1 MNITIRL
8 DDVTPGMDRGKFIQF
23 KKLLDNAGVKPLI
36 GVVPDNRDSML
47 NIDSDEAAFWDE
59 VNDLKSEGW
68 TVAMHGLHHVY
79 STKSGGLFPLNHLS
93 EFAGR
98 PYEEQ
103 ASDIAEGRRIL
114 EEVHGI
120 STDIFMAPAHSY
132 DRNTLRALRQNKF
145 SRITDGFGT
154 DPYEYEGMTFYPISE
169 NRNSC
174 LDKLSGWTTFVIHL
188 NTMTDGEFKWYEE
201 LFAKSSTPAS
211 GSRGG
216 HTAIRSYSD
225 YLMQPAAPRGF
236 SGHVREYLLAS
247 AKRCIVARR
256 AASIDKVR
264 DSNI

>member
-8 DDVTPGMDRGKFIQF
+8 DDVTPGMDRGKFIKF
-23 KKLLDNAGVKPLI
+23 KKLLDDAGVKPLI

-47 NIDSDEAAFWDE
+47 NIDCMLDIDSVEATFWDE
-59 VNDLKSEGW
+59 VKSLRNDGW
-68 TVAMHGLHHVY
+68 TIAMHGLHHVY
-79 STKSGGLFPLNHLS
+79 STRSGGLFPLNHLS

-98 PYEEQ
+98 HYEDQ
-103 ASDIAEGRRIL
+103 ARDIAEGRRIL

-154 DPYEYEGMTFYPISE
+154 DPYEYEEMTFYPISE
-169 NRNSC
+169 NRSSC

-201 LFAKSSTPAS
+201 LFAKSSTPAA
-211 GSRGG
+211 GSRDG

-225 YLMQPAAPRGF
+225 FLMQPAAPRGF
-236 SGHVREYLLAS
+236 SGQAREYLLAS
-247 AKRCIVARR
+247 AKRCVVGLKSAG
-256 AASIDKVR
+256 KK
-264 DSNI
+264 